1 MGLHNDKNGARKS
14 SIYAGFRALTMWFEY
29 RLSTKTENNRGAGKP
44 TPLKN
49 MPLSHVGHQGT
60 FNYIVC

>member
-1 MGLHNDKNGARKS
+1 MELGNPAFMRVSGLLRCG
-14 SIYAGFRALTMWFEY
+14 
-29 RLSTKTENNRGAGKP
+29 LSTKTENNRGAGKP